1 MWTNLSQGE
10 WSYCDANIS
19 SPLVSLVSIFFLR
32 SNIPQVLYQRL
43 LTVEAYSNNNWHSI
57 GAIFTHALAYTR
69 SRQTIGGSMIGQAW
83 SLCYWVP
90 DPRVF
95 TEVYAYGLHY
105 YFSIVTEYLW
115 RRQSFEWIGR
125 DSSSLPVSW
134 VSELRPARFLS
145 LWKYA
150 TVGMRIVKTCIL
162 RGPLI
167 IGVTR
172 HNSDPILT
180 WHACMVKEL
189 LYSRK
194 LQQ

>member
-90 DPRVF
+90 DPRGLRKF
-95 TEVYAYGLHY
+95 TPMAYIIIFQLWPNTFDAGNLLNELGETVPPCP
-105 YFSIVTEYLW
+105 FRGCPNCGQPDFYLY
-115 RRQSFEWIGR
+115 ENT
-125 DSSSLPVSW
+125 LPLVC
-134 VSELRPARFLS
+134 E
-145 LWKYA
+145 
-150 TVGMRIVKTCIL
+150 
-162 RGPLI
+162 
-167 IGVTR
+167 
-172 HNSDPILT
+172 
-180 WHACMVKEL
+180 
-189 LYSRK
+189 
-194 LQQ
+194 